1 MALVTGA
8 VLIIAAV
15 PGRAAA
21 GGERLWVKRYNE
33 YTDSATAIAVSPD
46 GSMAFVT
53 GNFQSFDGVEDHWI
67 TLGLDASTGARRWSM
82 THGVSPYDSA
92 SDIAVSPDGATVF
105 VTGATHTSI
114 ENGLSDYGTIA
125 YDATTGAEIWTASY
139 DGGCGCPDGGD
150 GASDLAVSPDGSTV
164 FVTGT
169 IQVPGTDPS
178 GGPLFD
184 DATVAYDAATGAER
198 WVSPYDG
205 GPSDLA
211 TSVAVSPTGSTV
223 FVTGDSV
230 GTDTRDDFVTLAYA
244 SDTGDLLWTSAYRG
258 TARKSVDIP
267 STLVTGPQGSRV
279 FVTGRSQAPT
289 EDSHFATVAFSATTG
304 ERLWARTYDGPG
316 TGDDGA
322 NDIAVSPTSRRLFVG
337 GSSAGSDAELDCTV
351 VAYRSATGE
360 RLWVTRVKGT
370 GRDADVCRSVVTS
383 PDGSEVFAAGLV
395 TDQTPDYLT
404 AAMRAAG
411 GKVVWRATY
420 DGPVHGIDSAA
431 DLAVGPGRGRHLRVF
446 VTGTSAG
453 TVSEDLAT
461 LAYTA

>member
-82 THGVSPYDSA
+82 THAVSPY
-92 SDIAVSPDGATVF
+92 
-105 VTGATHTSI
+105 
-114 ENGLSDYGTIA
+114 
-125 YDATTGAEIWTASY
+125 
-139 DGGCGCPDGGD
+139 
-150 GASDLAVSPDGSTV
+150 GSTV

-184 DATVAYDAATGAER
+184 DATVAYAAATGAER
-198 WVSPYDG
+198 WDSPYDG

-244 SDTGDLLWTSAYRG
+244 SETGDLLWTSAYRG

-267 STLVTGPQGSRV
+267 STLVTGPQGSRL

-316 TGDDGA
+316 TGDD
-322 NDIAVSPTSRRLFVG
+322 
-337 GSSAGSDAELDCTV
+337 
-351 VAYRSATGE
+351 
-360 RLWVTRVKGT
+360 
-370 GRDADVCRSVVTS
+370 
-383 PDGSEVFAAGLV
+383 
-395 TDQTPDYLT
+395 
-404 AAMRAAG
+404 
-411 GKVVWRATY
+411 
-420 DGPVHGIDSAA
+420 
-431 DLAVGPGRGRHLRVF
+431 
-446 VTGTSAG
+446 
-453 TVSEDLAT
+453 
-461 LAYTA
+461 